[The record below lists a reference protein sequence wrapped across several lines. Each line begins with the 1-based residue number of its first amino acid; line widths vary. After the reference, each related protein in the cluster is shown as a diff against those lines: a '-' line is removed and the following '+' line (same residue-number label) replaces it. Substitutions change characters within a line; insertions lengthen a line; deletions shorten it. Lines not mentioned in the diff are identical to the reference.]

1 MAEEEKGK
9 KEEALPLEQA
19 ATGEEQPEQDEPE
32 EKEELAGDNEDEP
45 HKIAARSSGG
55 REVPEHSIASRGI
68 PSKDSLFLPPFNSPE
83 LRAFQDGNENIT
95 RNSWNIEEV
104 VNFVFP
110 ARFQAKYHEIAIGF
124 MKLLLE
130 KSALTGDEIGNFV
143 SQNGVSKATFY
154 NRVLPRLRRVG
165 MIKVERQTIIA
176 LENKRKFRPMTITL
190 SKTFG
195 NYLMKI
201 GDSWLAIVDDARS
214 KKK

>member
-1 MAEEEKGK
+1 MAEGDAVKKADAPDEGKAVETPESEEFAENGRAGAD
-9 KEEALPLEQA
+9 KEEAALDDVAEPVEA
-19 ATGEEQPEQDEPE
+19 HDER
-32 EKEELAGDNEDEP
+32 K
-45 HKIAARSSGG
+45 
-55 REVPEHSIASRGI
+55 IASRGI
-68 PSKDSLFLPPFNSPE
+68 PSKDSLYLPPFNSPE
-83 LRAFQDGNENIT
+83 LRSFQDGNENIT
-95 RNSWNIEEV
+95 RNSWNLEEV

-110 ARFQAKYHEIAIGF
+110 ARYQTKYHEIAIGF

-195 NYLMKI
+195 NYLTKI

>member
-1 MAEEEKGK
+1 MAEQEREAPVETEEPKENGEAPEEERGHGK
-9 KEEALPLEQA
+9 E
-19 ATGEEQPEQDEPE
+19 EPE
-32 EKEELAGDNEDEP
+32 EKEEE
-45 HKIAARSSGG
+45 ARK
-55 REVPEHSIASRGI
+55 IASRGI
-68 PSKDSLFLPPFNSPE
+68 PSKDSLYLPPFNSPE

-95 RNSWNIEEV
+95 RNSWNAEEI

-110 ARFQAKYHEIAIGF
+110 ARYQEKYHEIALGF
-124 MKLLLE
+124 MKLLLG
-130 KSALTGDEIGNFV
+130 KGALTGDEIGNFV
-143 SQNGVSKATFY
+143 SQNGISKATFY

-176 LENKRKFRPMTITL
+176 LESRRKFRPMTISL

-201 GDSWLAIVDDARS
+201 GDSWLAVVDDCRS